1 MRVLITGGNGYIGG
15 RLAKNLLD
23 NNYHVLLASRDISKI
38 NITSKNLD
46 LIELDWL
53 STKSINNSCKN
64 IDVVIHTAGMNSKD
78 SENNEKD
85 AIEFRKKSTSML
97 IKASQAS
104 NVNKFIY
111 ISTAHVYSNNLSGE
125 ISEKTIPKNFHPYAL
140 SHLAAENEVLE
151 ANNNNNFFGTIIRLS
166 NCFGAPI
173 NKDINC
179 WMLLVNNLCKQLI
192 ETRTLQLYS
201 DGSEYRDFISLK
213 EFNRIMR
220 FLISTKYDSKTFQ
233 IINVGS
239 GLSMTVME
247 MTELIKTRCK
257 HILGFSPDIVIPD
270 KRSNA
275 IERNLVYKIELLNKL
290 GIDSK
295 NWSIFEID
303 NLLKFCKSTFEDK

>member
-1 MRVLITGGNGYIGG
+1 MKVLITGGNGYIGG

-23 NNYHVLLASRDISKI
+23 NNYHVSIASRDISKI
-38 NITSKNLD
+38 NLSSKNLD

-53 STKSINNSCKN
+53 NTQSINKSCRN
-64 IDVVIHTAGMNSKD
+64 IDVVIHAAGMNSKE
-78 SENNEKD
+78 SENNVKD

-97 IKASQAS
+97 IEASQTS
-104 NVNKFIY
+104 NVKKFIY

-125 ISEKTIPKNFHPYAL
+125 ISEETIPNNFHPYAL
-140 SHLAAENEVLE
+140 SHLAAENEVLD

-192 ETRTLQLYS
+192 ETRALQLYS
-201 DGSEYRDFISLK
+201 DGSEYRDFISLE

-220 FLISTKYDSKTFQ
+220 FLISTKYDSKLFQ

-239 GLSMTVME
+239 GHSLTVIE
-247 MTELIKTRCK
+247 MTELIRTRCQ
-257 HILGFSPDIVIPD
+257 HILGFSPKILIPD

-275 IERNLVYKIELLNKL
+275 NERNLVYKTELLNKL
-290 GIDSK
+290 GIDGK
-295 NWSIFEID
+295 NSSISEID
-303 NLLKFCKSTFEDK
+303 NLLKFCESTF

>member
-23 NNYHVLLASRDISKI
+23 NNYHVSLASRDISRI
-38 NITSKNLD
+38 NISSKNLD
-46 LIELDWL
+46 LIELDWI
-53 STKSINNSCKN
+53 STKSINKSCKN

-78 SENNEKD
+78 SENNIKD

-97 IKASQAS
+97 IEASQAS

-125 ISEKTIPKNFHPYAL
+125 ISEKTIPNNCHPYAL

-173 NKDINC
+173 NRDINC

-220 FLISTKYDSKTFQ
+220 LLISTKYDSKIFQ

-239 GLSMTVME
+239 GLSMTVIE
-247 MTELIKTRCK
+247 MTELIKTRCQ

-275 IERNLVYKIELLNKL
+275 IERNLVYKTELLNKL
-290 GIDSK
+290 GINSK
-295 NWSIFEID
+295 NSSISEID
-303 NLLKFCKSTFEDK
+303 NLLKFCKSTF